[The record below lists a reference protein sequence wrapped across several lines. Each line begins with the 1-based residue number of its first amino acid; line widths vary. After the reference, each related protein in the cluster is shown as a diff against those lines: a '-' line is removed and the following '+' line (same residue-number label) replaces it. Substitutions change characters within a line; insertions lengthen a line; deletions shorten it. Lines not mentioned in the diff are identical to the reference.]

1 MSQRVQTIVVG
12 GGVVGSAAAWTL
24 ARRGAD
30 VILLERFDAGHVR
43 GASHGATRIY
53 RTTYTE
59 PEYLDLTLEAHG
71 LWRELEAATGD
82 QAAAVEAMP
91 ASVTRNPSTRA
102 GPVFAIRCAQSACS
116 SGAHKM
122 PQSPSDSSGRMPS

>member
-12 GGVVGSAAAWTL
+12 GGVVGSAAAWAL

-43 GASHGATRIY
+43 GASHGASRIY

-71 LWRELEAATGD
+71 LWRELEAATGED
-82 QAAAVEAMP
+82 ILTITGGV
-91 ASVTRNPSTRA
+91 ASGGPSLQGHLADLAGPSARA
-102 GPVFAIRCAQSACS
+102 GCRTRS
-116 SGAHKM
+116 
-122 PQSPSDSSGRMPS
+122 

>member
-12 GGVVGSAAAWTL
+12 GGVVGSAAAWAL

-30 VILLERFDAGHVR
+30 VVLLERFDAGHVR
-43 GASHGATRIY
+43 GASHGASRIY

-71 LWRELEAATGD
+71 LWRELGD
-82 QAAAVEAMP
+82 
-91 ASVTRNPSTRA
+91 VTAGTMRA
-102 GPVFAIRCAQSACS
+102 LAR
-116 SGAHKM
+116 
-122 PQSPSDSSGRMPS
+122 GR